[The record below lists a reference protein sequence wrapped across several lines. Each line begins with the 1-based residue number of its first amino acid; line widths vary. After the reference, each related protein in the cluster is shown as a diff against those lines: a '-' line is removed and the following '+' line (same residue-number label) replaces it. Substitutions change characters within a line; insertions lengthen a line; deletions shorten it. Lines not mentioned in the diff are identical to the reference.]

1 MNETNSSMATVPE
14 GIQIQ
19 ETTASE
25 HNGNQKNDADSNT
38 VSVQGKTVSI
48 TGKKRI
54 AEQARPFLKSSLGRK
69 PRPIPMLQ
77 CIQPSGKMDS
87 NAVVPMSIDRD
98 EDEGGG
104 DASNVSYLIPDHV
117 SGHKTICNQKIYSLF
132 TYCCCLRH
140 RSVLHAKF

>member
-1 MNETNSSMATVPE
+1 
-14 GIQIQ
+14 
-19 ETTASE
+19 
-25 HNGNQKNDADSNT
+25 

-54 AEQARPFLKSSLGRK
+54 TEQARPFLKSSLGRK

-87 NAVVPMSIDRD
+87 NAVVPMSVDRD
-98 EDEGGG
+98 EDEGGE
-104 DASNVSYLIPDHV
+104 DASNVPYLIPDHV

-140 RSVLHAKF
+140 GSMLHAKF